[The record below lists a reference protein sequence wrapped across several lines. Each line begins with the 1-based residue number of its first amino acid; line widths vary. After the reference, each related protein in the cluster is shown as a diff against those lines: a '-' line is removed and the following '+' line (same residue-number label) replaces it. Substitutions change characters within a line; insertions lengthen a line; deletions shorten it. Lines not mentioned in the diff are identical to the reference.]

1 MSQLED
7 TIAQWTV
14 EAAADMAA
22 PTTKLV
28 AKWIARAA
36 HAKGR
41 MVLAERVLKKME
53 AEDDACRFR
62 GLVNGTDPAF
72 QLAMQFAPGDVAFAS
87 GRAEYVAGVELF
99 EMAER
104 VLQAMTARPRAGAKT
119 EEKPGARFGVTQG
132 GKR

>member
-14 EAAADMAA
+14 EAAADLAA

-41 MVLAERVLKKME
+41 ALLGERLLKKLE

-62 GLVNGTDPAF
+62 GLVNCVDTQF
-72 QLAMQFAPGDVAFAS
+72 QIAMQFAPGDIAMCQA
-87 GRAEYVAGVELF
+87 RAEYAAGVELYD
-99 EMAER
+99 MAER
-104 VLQAMTARPRAGAKT
+104 VLLVLTRPRAARASAEDAKPATRFAAGAK
-119 EEKPGARFGVTQG
+119 R
-132 GKR
+132 